1 MALGPGSIAFTGFNA
16 DGADNLAFVAL
27 EEIPAGTVIFFQDNE
42 WTGSGFN
49 TGESSFSFTATG
61 AIAAGTVVRIDAI
74 NSDGPTSNLGAVTY
88 IDGANKGLSN
98 DNEIVYAF
106 IGSSATQPTAFLSAV
121 TNSSFTNGATL
132 TGTGLAAGSNALELG
147 GGIDIGAYTGS
158 TSSQTSFAGYRALLN
173 NPANWTTQNGSGD
186 QSADGVFPD
195 APFATTAFTLSPVP
209 TQTVRFAAN
218 SLQLSR
224 AEGNSG
230 TTNFTFTIERVGG
243 TDGAVTVSGSFAA
256 GTTDAADFGGVAPA
270 GFSATIPAGRSSA
283 TVTIQASG
291 DTLVEATESFSLTI
305 TDAVNGGGI
314 NTTIAQPT
322 ATGTIQ
328 NDDAGP
334 TVGGIRIFNAAPSL
348 AGNAAP
354 PAASDEIVL
363 VRLGEF
369 TGSGSTAAGRA
380 ESVAFDADR
389 IFVTNLA
396 QNRVDIARLGADG
409 STAPAGSIDLAALQ
423 AYGGVNS
430 VAVKNGVVAVA
441 YQNVAADQPGFVALF
456 DLSGNLQKLVQVGIL
471 PDQLTFTPDGLRILV
486 ANEGEAVSASNN
498 PAGSISIISLAGG
511 PANAA
516 VSNTIGFSSLN
527 GNELVLAQRGLAL
540 FSGQSAA
547 GRRRTRIYLRLA
559 GRHPRLC
566 HLAGGERYRRD
577 RSHRSDCRSPAHI
590 QPLGAVDRTLAGN
603 AFDPSDQNGISLVN
617 ANVQSLLQPDAIA
630 AFTIGGLTYFVTA
643 NEGDARV
650 GGLSDE
656 VRLSNANYRL
666 DPTAYPNAAELK
678 ANAALGRLNVLTTV
692 GDTDGDGDFDQIF
705 TFGGRSISIFRQEA
719 DGSLTK
725 VRETGGEFEAII
737 ARDLP
742 SLFNVENGA
751 NPDNRSDNK
760 GPERKASPSARSATA
775 STPS

>member
-1 MALGPGSIAFTGFNA
+1 
-16 DGADNLAFVAL
+16 
-27 EEIPAGTVIFFQDNE
+27 
-42 WTGSGFN
+42 
-49 TGESSFSFTATG
+49 
-61 AIAAGTVVRIDAI
+61 
-74 NSDGPTSNLGAVTY
+74 
-88 IDGANKGLSN
+88 
-98 DNEIVYAF
+98 
-106 IGSSATQPTAFLSAV
+106 
-121 TNSSFTNGATL
+121 
-132 TGTGLAAGSNALELG
+132 
-147 GGIDIGAYTGS
+147 
-158 TSSQTSFAGYRALLN
+158 
-173 NPANWTTQNGSGD
+173 
-186 QSADGVFPD
+186 
-195 APFATTAFTLSPVP
+195 
-209 TQTVRFAAN
+209 
-218 SLQLSR
+218 
-224 AEGNSG
+224 
-230 TTNFTFTIERVGG
+230 
-243 TDGAVTVSGSFAA
+243 
-256 GTTDAADFGGVAPA
+256 
-270 GFSATIPAGRSSA
+270 
-283 TVTIQASG
+283 
-291 DTLVEATESFSLTI
+291 
-305 TDAVNGGGI
+305 
-314 NTTIAQPT
+314 
-322 ATGTIQ
+322 
-328 NDDAGP
+328 
-334 TVGGIRIFNAAPSL
+334 
-348 AGNAAP
+348 
-354 PAASDEIVL
+354 
-363 VRLGEF
+363 
-369 TGSGSTAAGRA
+369 
-380 ESVAFDADR
+380 VAFDADR
-389 IFVTNLA
+389 IFVTNPA
-396 QNRVDIARLGADG
+396 QNRVDIARLDADG

-547 GRRRTRIYLRLA
+547 GDVEPEYISVSPDGTRAYVTLQEVNGIAVIDLTDPTA
-559 GRHPRLC
+559 
-566 HLAGGERYRRD
+566 D
-577 RSHRSDCRSPAHI
+577 RPLSI

-737 ARDLP
+737 ARDFP

-760 GPERKASPSARSATA
+760 GPEPEGVSVGQVGDRIYAFVTLERVGGVVVYDVTDPANARFVSYKPATAQDFAPETVQFVAGAANATGQPLLLSANEGSGTTTLYRVVQQNDAANLIQGAGAADTFNARGGDDTIQGAGGNDRIDGGAGTDTAVFGGARADYLIDRGEGGTITVRDMREGAGDGIDTLSAVELFQFADGTRSLSQLLVDETVPVSDDKQGYRAGRAGNDELFAIGADAEGTQLRGNRGDDLLVGGAYDDVLVGNFGDDVLVGGAGADQFRFFGNEIDGALDVDRIFDLNFAEGDRLVFGEFASGTFARSRDVTA
-775 STPS
+775 FAGGSAAIVDSFSDLRKLDAASDRIIVTRLNPSSDTLVVEVANGQGQVQRILISDAWQNYQTETGAPLL